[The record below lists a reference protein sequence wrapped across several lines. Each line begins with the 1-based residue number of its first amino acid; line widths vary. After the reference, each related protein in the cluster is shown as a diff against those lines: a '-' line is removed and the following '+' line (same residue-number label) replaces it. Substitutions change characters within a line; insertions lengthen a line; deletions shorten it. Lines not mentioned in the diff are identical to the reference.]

1 MPFYLFVFA
10 CVEIVVLVKL
20 GQGIGGGAVLGEVL
34 LSGDLGMII
43 LQLKGKSIVKNVAM
57 SVFVGRLTLR
67 SLMRRELFPLVASI
81 LLIVPGILG
90 DLFAVYLLGRYVFLR
105 PSSTTGADDTSDS
118 DGTIDVEYKVHDD
131 DVHDDGPRA

>member
-34 LSGDLGMII
+34 LSGVLGMII
-43 LQLKGKSIVKNVAM
+43 LQLKGRFIVKNVVM

-67 SLMRRELFPLVASI
+67 SLMRHELLPLVASI
-81 LLIVPGILG
+81 LLIVPGILS
-90 DLFAVYLLGRYVFLR
+90 DLFALYLLARYAFLR
-105 PSSTTGADDTSDS
+105 PPSAAGTDDTPGS

-131 DVHDDGPRA
+131 EPRT

>member
-34 LSGDLGMII
+34 LSGVLGMII
-43 LQLKGKSIVKNVAM
+43 LQLKGRFIVKNVVM

-67 SLMRRELFPLVASI
+67 SLMRHELLPLVASI
-81 LLIVPGILG
+81 LLIVPGILS
-90 DLFAVYLLGRYVFLR
+90 DIFALYLLARYAFLR
-105 PSSTTGADDTSDS
+105 PPSAAGMDDTPGS

-131 DVHDDGPRA
+131 EPRT